1 MTEVEFLNEVGS
13 KLCNIGANII
23 NEIEHVKLPNLY
35 LYSIACINGLMSLH
49 DNDIIESN
57 EGNLKQGDGEVSVQ
71 HLKFRIADIISRLE
85 SASNNEIDLEFS
97 EKTKIISE
105 DEILESEF
113 GSKLLV
119 ESIFDL
125 YRKAGFFYH
134 KPNKV
139 KPAISKVAT
148 IGNVCFVRSSVY
160 RSCYKMSG
168 AGIYT
173 KTENLDNNLL
183 EIEKVQDMFGLQKVS
198 CIELYESI
206 LNGATFNAQNFS
218 GKSYLS
224 YLSLRPKSKYWS
236 NQDEFSIDDVKLVR
250 VEKNGIH
257 DYYLA
262 KNWNNSVK
270 YYNLGESFRKWIEYV
285 PFARAI
291 LEKKKRLLPISFKVT
306 QNLVIIHLGYL
317 LPPAEQNFFEL
328 YSWPINSSVFNRIM
342 HIDVFYAFKTVL
354 EKTGFIFTKV

>member
-1 MTEVEFLNEVGS
+1 MTEIEFLNEVGA
-13 KLCNIGANII
+13 KLCNIDPNII

-35 LYSIACINGLMSLH
+35 LYSIACMNGLMSLH

-57 EGNLKQGDGEVSVQ
+57 EGNLKQGNGEVSVQ
-71 HLKFRIADIISRLE
+71 HLKFRITDIISRLE

-97 EKTKIISE
+97 ESTKNNDE
-105 DEILESEF
+105 DEILDREF

-125 YRKAGFFYH
+125 YSKAGFFYH

-139 KPAISKVAT
+139 KTSITKKAT
-148 IGNVCFVRSSVY
+148 FGNVCFVRSSCY
-160 RSCYKMSG
+160 RSSYKMSG

-173 KTENLDNNLL
+173 KTENFDNNLF

-206 LNGATFNAQNFS
+206 LNGASFNVKNFS
-218 GKSYLS
+218 DKSYLS
-224 YLSLRPKSKYWS
+224 YLSLRTKSKYWS

-250 VEKNGIH
+250 KENNGLH

-262 KNWNNSVK
+262 KNLNNNVK
-270 YYNLGESFRKWIEYV
+270 YFYLGESFRKGIEYV
-285 PFARAI
+285 SLARAI
-291 LEKKKRLLPISFKVT
+291 LEKKKILLPINFKVT

-317 LPPAEQNFFEL
+317 LPPAEQKFFEL
-328 YSWPINSSVFNRIM
+328 YSWPINSSVFKRIM